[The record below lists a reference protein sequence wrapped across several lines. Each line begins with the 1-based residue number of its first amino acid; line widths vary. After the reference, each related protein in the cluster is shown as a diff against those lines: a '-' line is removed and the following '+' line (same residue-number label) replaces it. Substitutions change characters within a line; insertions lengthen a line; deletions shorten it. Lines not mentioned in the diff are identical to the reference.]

1 MAWTVPIAEV
11 TPGCRTLKEK
21 IYPQH
26 FFTLKPL
33 PRLHFTHFAYPIL
46 WISSFFYHKYRHDL
60 CGKFQPMMTENQ
72 LKAHDLFF
80 QTDLNQQQIA
90 DLIGVNRKTLYGW
103 IKQGKWLR
111 ARHVAN
117 YTPTVLV
124 GQYYE
129 QLGALNNRIASRDEP
144 IPTKD
149 EADIMRKISITI
161 EKIKNDKMHVCDIIN
176 VFEDFTNTLLRKDL
190 DLTQQLMQHMDEYVH
205 DHMDDCDIDKIA
217 RLDMELEREYQQ
229 WVNSHPS
236 PESSG
241 EERTKEKQPTVNCQL
256 PTETLLPTENCAS
269 ESRVQNRVYP
279 KDSYLHKSLHIND
292 LHQQQ
297 DKKLS
302 TNKNKKQGVAPAPQN
317 RRERRLQQR
326 NLKTKGNNNKR
337 K

>member
-1 MAWTVPIAEV
+1 MVNFE
-11 TPGCRTLKEK
+11 L
-21 IYPQH
+21 
-26 FFTLKPL
+26 
-33 PRLHFTHFAYPIL
+33 
-46 WISSFFYHKYRHDL
+46 
-60 CGKFQPMMTENQ
+60 MMTENQ
-72 LKAHDLFF
+72 QKAHNLFF

-111 ARHVAN
+111 AKHVAN
-117 YTPTVLV
+117 FSPAVLV

-129 QLGALNNRIASRDEP
+129 QLGALNTRIAARDEP

-190 DLTQQLMQHMDEYVH
+190 DLTQQVMQHMDEYVH

-256 PTETLLPTENCAS
+256 PTETLLPTENCQP
-269 ESRVQNRVYP
+269 ESRVQNRVY
-279 KDSYLHKSLHIND
+279 
-292 LHQQQ
+292 QQTEQ
-297 DKKLS
+297 S
-302 TNKNKKQGVAPAPQN
+302 T
-317 RRERRLQQR
+317 
-326 NLKTKGNNNKR
+326 
-337 K
+337 